1 MPRDRLS
8 EFEPTLVPK
17 GEKVL
22 LKELQEKLFLL
33 YSKGLSTRDIQDIL
47 EDIYGTRLSASTI
60 SRLTDRIMPEVKD
73 WLSRP
78 LKEKYV
84 AIFIDCMFPTV
95 KEADKVVKKALYVVA
110 GIDTDGYKEI
120 LGFWLARQESA
131 SFWVNVFNDLKARGV
146 EDILVVV
153 SDELKGIQ
161 EAVRSVYPM
170 SDHQKCLVHKVRN
183 SPKKVKYKD
192 RKRVASA
199 LRAIYMSSTQPQAK
213 ENFERFKREYQAE
226 YPQVVKDWE
235 RDLEEIL
242 TFYKY
247 PYEIRRMLATTNFV
261 ESINSK
267 IRKVIYGKRIF
278 PTDEALLKVC
288 YGVAMDLEEKW
299 KKPLRDWERIY
310 AQLIIL
316 FEGRL

>member
-1 MPRDRLS
+1 MKQSP
-8 EFEPTLVPK
+8 
-17 GEKVL
+17 
-22 LKELQEKLFLL
+22 
-33 YSKGLSTRDIQDIL
+33 
-47 EDIYGTRLSASTI
+47 I
-60 SRLTDRIMPEVKD
+60 SRLTDRIMPEVKE

-84 AIFIDCMFPTV
+84 TIFIARMFPTV

-183 SPKKVKYKD
+183 SLKKVKYKD

-199 LRAIYMSSTQPQAK
+199 LRSIYMSSTQTQAK

-235 RDLEEIL
+235 RDLEDIL
-242 TFYKY
+242 TFAKM
-247 PYEIRRMLATTNFV
+247 PREQSSLKLTT
-261 ESINSK
+261 
-267 IRKVIYGKRIF
+267 
-278 PTDEALLKVC
+278 LL
-288 YGVAMDLEEKW
+288 
-299 KKPLRDWERIY
+299 
-310 AQLIIL
+310 
-316 FEGRL
+316 